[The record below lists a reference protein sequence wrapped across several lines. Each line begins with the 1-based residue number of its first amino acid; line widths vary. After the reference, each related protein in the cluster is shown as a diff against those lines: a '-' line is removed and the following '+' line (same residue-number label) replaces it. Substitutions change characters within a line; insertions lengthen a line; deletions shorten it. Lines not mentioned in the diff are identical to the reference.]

1 MTDREVVLVEDLHRE
16 ARSLAASDAMLE
28 ERFASLTAAIDRE
41 EIAHA
46 EAACRSN
53 EFSEVKY
60 SDCAGYIKTSDLRSL
75 LRLPKSTDAVE
86 YMIDTHNSE
95 IERKRDAKD

>member
-1 MTDREVVLVEDLHRE
+1 MTDREVELVEKLSRDAKDE
-16 ARSLAASDAMLE
+16 AERSGALK
-28 ERFASLTAAIDRE
+28 ERLCNLISAIDRE

-75 LRLPKSTDAVE
+75 LRLPKSTDAVD
-86 YMIDTHNSE
+86 MIDTHNSE

>member
-1 MTDREVVLVEDLHRE
+1 MTDREVLLVEDLHRE
-16 ARSLAASDAMLE
+16 ARLLAASNAMLE
-28 ERFASLTAAIDRE
+28 ERFASLIAAIDRE

-53 EFSEVKY
+53 EFGEVKY
-60 SDCAGYIKTSDLRSL
+60 KDCYGYIKTSDLRSL
-75 LRLPKSTDAVE
+75 LQLPKCTDVVN
-86 YMIDTHNSE
+86 MIDSHNSE